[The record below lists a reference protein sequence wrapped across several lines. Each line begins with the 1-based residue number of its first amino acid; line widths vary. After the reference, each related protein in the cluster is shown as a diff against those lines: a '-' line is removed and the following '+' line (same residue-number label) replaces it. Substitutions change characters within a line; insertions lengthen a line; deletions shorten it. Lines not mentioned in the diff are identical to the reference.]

1 MISSHWFDHGN
12 SDFRELP
19 VCSQS
24 LNSAVTCQP
33 SPRADWFQLFGLSTQ
48 LFAGC
53 PTSFLEP
60 ERGKK
65 HWVLKVLMLHT
76 NWVRHCQ
83 DNIWAQ
89 PSLLSKISPRGRQ
102 ALSYVAWISSIP
114 LPFALTQG
122 SGVSD
127 NPTEILFLCLVL
139 TSTSPHPSR
148 VVTLTSLCKRHLSG
162 LWLPSLE
169 PPSFD

>member
-1 MISSHWFDHGN
+1 MCL
-12 SDFRELP
+12 RELA
-19 VCSQS
+19 VSSQS

-33 SPRADWFQLFGLSTQ
+33 LSSADWFQVFGLSTQ

-65 HWVLKVLMLHT
+65 HRVLKVLMLHT
-76 NWVRHCQ
+76 NWVRCCQ

-89 PSLLSKISPRGRQ
+89 PTLLSKIPPRGSQ
-102 ALSYVAWISSIP
+102 AVSYVAWISSIP

-122 SGVSD
+122 SGVPD
-127 NPTEILFLCLVL
+127 NCTEILFLCLVL
-139 TSTSPHPSR
+139 TSASPHPSR
-148 VVTLTSLCKRHLSG
+148 IVTLTSLCKKHLSG